1 MWIRL
6 LREEERR
13 ALLLSQQGND
23 GAVVQALRSTRHE
36 VLRHEGK
43 MLNSQTS
50 QEAWQRRS
58 IKIALSKSPLEGEG
72 NKR

>member
-6 LREEERR
+6 FGEEERR

-23 GAVVQALRSTRHE
+23 GAAVQALRSTRHE

-43 MLNSQTS
+43 VLDSQTP
-50 QEAWQRRS
+50 QEAWQGGC
-58 IKIALSKSPLEGEG
+58 IKIALSESPLKGEG
-72 NKR
+72 NKG